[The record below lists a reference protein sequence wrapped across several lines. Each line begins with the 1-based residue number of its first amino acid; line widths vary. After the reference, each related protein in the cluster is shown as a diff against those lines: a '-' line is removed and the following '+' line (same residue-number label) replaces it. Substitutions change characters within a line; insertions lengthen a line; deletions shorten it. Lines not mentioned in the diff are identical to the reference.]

1 MITRRQMAEIA
12 QWGSFLQSAATKS
25 CLSQIQTLCK
35 STGVFSINFNRSWV
49 GSRELSD
56 PGDFSWAPAET
67 PGGGGKGQEGF
78 PSLLFCLFVCFALRA
93 ILEHRGFILI
103 CRTP

>member
-1 MITRRQMAEIA
+1 MAEIA

-35 STGVFSINFNRSWV
+35 SIGVFSINFSRSWV

-56 PGDFSWAPAET
+56 PGDFFWVPAEILQK
-67 PGGGGKGQEGF
+67 GGGGGGGF
-78 PSLLFCLFVCFALRA
+78 PSLLFFVCLFCFAFMA
-93 ILEHRGFILI
+93 VLEQRGFISI